1 MRDAP
6 TLIAFVDQV
15 AGVATVTV
23 CGEFD
28 AFTFSRLRDRLV
40 WVAGTCPRHLVLDLG
55 TSGRFTDQF
64 RALIAARREIPA
76 GCLLEVRSASP
87 AVCRLVKLAGWPGVQ
102 VTAARQPGD
111 AAQPASQGQA

>member
-6 TLIAFVDQV
+6 ALIAIVDQV

-40 WVAGTCPRHLVLDLG
+40 WVAGSCPQRVVLDLG
-55 TSGRFTDQF
+55 PSGRFTEQL
-64 RALIAARREIPA
+64 RALIAARRRIPA
-76 GCLLEVRSASP
+76 SCLLEVRSASR
-87 AVCRLVKLAGWPGVQ
+87 AVRGLMKLAGWLGVR
-102 VTAARQPGD
+102 VTAAWQADGS
-111 AAQPASQGQA
+111 ALLSGQGQV

>member
-1 MRDAP
+1 MRDKPA
-6 TLIAFVDQV
+6 LIAFVDQV

-40 WVAGTCPRHLVLDLG
+40 WVAGSCPRHLVLDLG

-64 RALIAARREIPA
+64 RALIAARREVPA
-76 GCLLEVRSASP
+76 DCLLEVRSASP
-87 AVCRLVKLAGWPGVQ
+87 AVRRLLKLAGWSGVL
-102 VTAARQPGD
+102 VTAARQAGEP
-111 AAQPASQGQA
+111 AQPAGRGQA

>member
-6 TLIAFVDQV
+6 ALIAIVDQV

-40 WVAGTCPRHLVLDLG
+40 WVAGSSPRYLVLDLG
-55 TSGRFTDQF
+55 SSGRFTDQF
-64 RALIAARREIPA
+64 RALIAARRQVPA
-76 GCLLEVRSASP
+76 ACLLEVRSVSP
-87 AVCRLVKLAGWPGVQ
+87 AVYRLLKLVRWRGVL
-102 VTAARQPGD
+102 VC
-111 AAQPASQGQA
+111 AAQPADAPAWSAGQGPA